1 MDLEEQWQEIQPSP
15 MNHGASLS
23 HLACTSHSRL
33 TPLMVELMYSAGHIQ
48 GKHTDFGMFGIWYGL
63 RSDKKWG

>member
-33 TPLMVELMYSAGHIQ
+33 TPLMVELTVLVIFKGSTQTLVGLE
-48 GKHTDFGMFGIWYGL
+48 FGM
-63 RSDKKWG
+63 D